1 MVLETVRNVLRG
13 EGRILGRL
21 YRLRGGGGGGRVGVG
36 KEVEEKVEE
45 DGAEEVEEEGA
56 EEVEEEGAEE
66 EVKYECIGLMFFIF
80 GSLTGPS
87 SVCVLVLVSAT
98 HTLSLSAFSRAVTAC
113 D

>member
-1 MVLETVRNVLRG
+1 MVLETVRNVLLG

-56 EEVEEEGAEE
+56 EEGAEE

>member
-1 MVLETVRNVLRG
+1 MVLETVRNVLLG
-13 EGRILGRL
+13 EERILGRV
-21 YRLRGGGGGGRVGVG
+21 YRLRGGGGGGGGGRAGVG
-36 KEVEEKVEE
+36 KEVEE
-45 DGAEEVEEEGA
+45 EVEEERA
-56 EEVEEEGAEE
+56 EEGAEE
-66 EVKYECIGLMFFIF
+66 EVKYECIGLIFFIF